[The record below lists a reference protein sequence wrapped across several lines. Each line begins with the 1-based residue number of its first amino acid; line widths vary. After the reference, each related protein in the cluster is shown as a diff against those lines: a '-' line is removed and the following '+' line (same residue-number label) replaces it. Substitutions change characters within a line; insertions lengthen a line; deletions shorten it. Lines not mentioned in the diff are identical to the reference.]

1 MKRKKKILFS
11 IPLHGLGVF
20 PTECCMEDLKLR
32 GVETTEQ
39 LGVGAKQF
47 WQEAKGASSEP
58 IVPKQMT
65 TCLESKHVIE
75 KLKIKHF
82 HISMCSRGLSHFGRL
97 CSSIGT
103 FGKVGR
109 HW

>member
-1 MKRKKKILFS
+1 MFKYSSDYAKDFIRYSVYVINSL
-11 IPLHGLGVF
+11 I
-20 PTECCMEDLKLR
+20 DLKLR